1 MSGSTTERGLGWRH
15 QQDVESLRRR
25 HVEGTACWWC
35 GRPMFK
41 DPARNFDG
49 KTLEGDHSE
58 ARSRGGRKADRLMHS
73 TCNRQ
78 RGDGSKDE
86 LRPARTGFWPPTSTA
101 PAVVT
106 VELTGPPEPR
116 AHVLDWG

>member
-1 MSGSTTERGLGWRH
+1 
-15 QQDVESLRRR
+15 
-25 HVEGTACWWC
+25 
-35 GRPMFK
+35 MFK

-86 LRPARTGFWPPTSTA
+86 LRPAVTGVWPPPAGA
-101 PAVVT
+101 PAVAM

-116 AHVLDWG
+116 ADVLDWG